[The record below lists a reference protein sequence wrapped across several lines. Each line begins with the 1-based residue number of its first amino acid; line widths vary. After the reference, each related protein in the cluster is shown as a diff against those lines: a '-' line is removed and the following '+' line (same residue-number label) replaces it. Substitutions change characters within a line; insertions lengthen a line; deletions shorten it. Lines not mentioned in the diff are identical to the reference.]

1 MSAIIGTAV
10 SEIKEE
16 DDDDDDNKED
26 SVVFDGWESDLDFEL
41 EWTQLQIGQ
50 SLSYTTNFVSKLK
63 FNV

>member
-26 SVVFDGWESDLDFEL
+26 SVVFDG
-41 EWTQLQIGQ
+41 
-50 SLSYTTNFVSKLK
+50 
-63 FNV
+63 